1 MKVSHGRLNPHN
13 ILVCRK
19 HDNNDITIKLSHMC
33 CPSTGAQGWRSSEI
47 LENKGDMLSD
57 IFSIGFIFHFC
68 MLKGAHPFGKFN
80 MRGEMTDVVSCE
92 QQFGKRVYVD
102 TTILFDKFYAIICL
116 LLQRNKMSSYI
127 IF

>member
-1 MKVSHGRLNPHN
+1 MRQFDCNV
-13 ILVCRK
+13 
-19 HDNNDITIKLSHMC
+19 ITVMFSTINFSFLHMC
-33 CPSTGAQGWRSSEI
+33 CPSTGAKGWRSPEQI
-47 LENKGDMLSD
+47 LGNKGDMMSD

-102 TTILFDKFYAIICL
+102 TTILFDKFSAIICL